1 MASDSVLSLSLSR
14 SRSLSL
20 SARSVS
26 QGQLF
31 IFHTISTF
39 GAVTFASMMTARQL
53 LSLALSLAAFD
64 HPVHGVG
71 YAGLALVF
79 VALGAKVVEDVHKSA
94 NPKQKDKTAAGT
106 HSHAD
111 RDEGSPSNGRDGAVE
126 LQRLL
131 PANSAS

>member
-1 MASDSVLSLSLSR
+1 
-14 SRSLSL
+14 
-20 SARSVS
+20 
-26 QGQLF
+26 
-31 IFHTISTF
+31 
-39 GAVTFASMMTARQL
+39 MMTARQL
-53 LSLALSLAAFD
+53 LSLALSLVAFE

-94 NPKQKDKTAAGT
+94 NAKPPKDKAPARTDT
-106 HSHAD
+106 HPHAD
-111 RDEGSPSNGRDGAVE
+111 RDDADGPPSHSNGRGDAAVE